1 MSSDND
7 TEAHLTPLQA
17 RGAVKT
23 GRMRYVLLISLTAIV
38 VAFAVLYAILV

>member
-1 MSSDND
+1 MSSYND

-17 RGAVKT
+17 RGAVNT
-23 GRMRYVLLISLTAIV
+23 GRMRYVLLIFLTGIV